1 MTIVNLNALLTS
13 CTKNNFYHCVKW
25 LVTDHFLHTY
35 FGRKSFIAIAIPNL
49 SETIPNLSN
58 I

>member
-13 CTKNNFYHCVKW
+13 CTKNNFYHCVKC
-25 LVTDHFLHTY
+25 LDSDHFLHTN
-35 FGRKSFIAIAIPNL
+35 FGRKSFVVIAIPNL
-49 SETIPNLSN
+49 SETIPNLPN